1 MPKILIF
8 GIIFAIAAYLFSE
21 FVKKS
26 GNNQE
31 PDSTPLKEKED
42 IGKYFYLKKSLFT
55 PAEYIFYRELQ
66 KQNNNE
72 FVVHSKVR
80 LEDIVGVAK
89 GVGEKFN
96 AMRNHIKSRHV
107 DFAIIGST
115 GDILAVIELDDKSH
129 DTDSAQRGDEI
140 KNQIFQFNQVKF
152 YRVQVG
158 QVYAE
163 EINKILTEV
172 KGA

>member
-1 MPKILIF
+1 LDDIL
-8 GIIFAIAAYLFSE
+8 
-21 FVKKS
+21 
-26 GNNQE
+26 
-31 PDSTPLKEKED
+31 TKEKED

-66 KQNNNE
+66 RQNNNE
-72 FVVHSKVR
+72 YVIHSKVR

-107 DFAIIGST
+107 DFAIIGPT
-115 GDILAVIELDDKSH
+115 GDILAVIELDDTSH
-129 DTDSAQRGDEI
+129 DTEHAQKGDEI
-140 KNQIFQFNQVKF
+140 KNQIFKYNSVRF
-152 YRVQVG
+152 YRVRVG
-158 QVYAE
+158 QIYAE
-163 EINKILTEV
+163 EVSRILSEV